1 MSKHL
6 VSILIPCYNA
16 EKYLEETLNSA
27 LSQTWQNI
35 EIIVVDDGSID
46 NSLSIAKRFASNK
59 VKVISQE
66 NRGASAARNRALK
79 EAQGDFIQYLD
90 ADDLLNPIKIEDQLL
105 LLENSC
111 YDFLALCS
119 TTHFWDGESPEYGIY
134 ESGLPFTLD
143 SDNPLH
149 WLLILLGGDEAKN
162 VKHGGM
168 IPMHSWLIHRNIAD
182 IAGCWDEKL
191 SLDDD
196 GEYFTRV
203 VLASKGIRR
212 ASSALTYYRKYRNGS
227 NLSAGKTEKH
237 YLSALYSL
245 DSKARHI
252 LALTDSPRAKKT
264 LARCYMEQA
273 FITYP
278 QYSHITEQAL
288 QKVKELG
295 GTNHVPI
302 FGTWKGEL
310 IKKLFGWKIAKMLQ
324 FRIVR

>member
-1 MSKHL
+1 MQLL

-35 EIIVVDDGSID
+35 EIIVVDDGSTD

-105 LLENSC
+105 LLQSSSL
-111 YDFLALCS
+111 DFLAVCA
-119 TTHFWDGESPEYGIY
+119 TIYFWNGKLPEQGVYEAGFPFIVDG
-134 ESGLPFTLD
+134 
-143 SDNPLH
+143 DNPLE
-149 WLLILLGGDEAKN
+149 WLLTLLGADDN
-162 VKHGGM
+162 RGGM
-168 IPMHSWLIHRNIAD
+168 VHPAAWLISHRVIRD
-182 IAGCWDEKL
+182 AGCWDEKL

-288 QKVKELG
+288 QRVKELG